1 MRFFYDALGCPKA
14 LVDAEKMVHH
24 LISDGNTLTHDPE
37 EADAII
43 INTCGFIETAKQES
57 INTIL
62 DYAGL
67 KEKNPELKIIVS
79 GCLSERY
86 KGQLKELIPEIDNLL
101 GVRDPSLINQ
111 ALHSSFQGKMLDDGR
126 FHDVQENDSRDLVFS
141 GMNYAY
147 LKISEGCDRAC
158 SFCAIPGIRGPLRSR
173 SVEQIMQEAR
183 TLLAQGVKEIILIG
197 EDLCA
202 YGDDLDGSTG
212 LIPLLENLLS
222 LEIPWLRLM
231 YLFPHPI
238 LKDIA
243 LLMKKY
249 PNLCPYIDMP
259 LQHASPSV
267 LEKMHRPGGADQYL
281 KMFQEIREIIPHISL
296 RSAFIIGFPGESS
309 QDVEVLAQFL
319 KDARID
325 RVGFFTYSDE
335 EDTKAYS
342 MTPKISSLEIEKRLK
357 YLAGVQ
363 QEISA
368 TLLEKYMGR
377 TLICINDGI
386 MSEQDGK
393 VYHQL
398 RSQHE
403 APEIDGVILVPG
415 DQINM
420 EEDDFIKVKIHS
432 VFNAYD
438 LLGDRIEA

>member
-1 MRFFYDALGCPKA
+1 
-14 LVDAEKMVHH
+14 
-24 LISDGNTLTHDPE
+24 
-37 EADAII
+37 
-43 INTCGFIETAKQES
+43 
-57 INTIL
+57 
-62 DYAGL
+62 
-67 KEKNPELKIIVS
+67 
-79 GCLSERY
+79 
-86 KGQLKELIPEIDNLL
+86 
-101 GVRDPSLINQ
+101 
-111 ALHSSFQGKMLDDGR
+111 
-126 FHDVQENDSRDLVFS
+126 
-141 GMNYAY
+141 
-147 LKISEGCDRAC
+147 
-158 SFCAIPGIRGPLRSR
+158 
-173 SVEQIMQEAR
+173 
-183 TLLAQGVKEIILIG
+183 
-197 EDLCA
+197 
-202 YGDDLDGSTG
+202 
-212 LIPLLENLLS
+212 
-222 LEIPWLRLM
+222 
-231 YLFPHPI
+231 
-238 LKDIA
+238 
-243 LLMKKY
+243 MKKY